1 MKILN
6 SSLLSI
12 VAVAYL
18 LSFAGCVDDRALF
31 GQGKSISE
39 EGEVIE
45 DPNGDPD
52 HDGLT
57 NQEEKEIGTTSTDPD
72 TDDDGLDDGLEHNVT
87 KTNPL
92 LADTDGDGVTDGIEV
107 VGTYPEN
114 IDPAPDSG
122 KVITA
127 GKEKISLKIGEEGLK
142 VLDLELPLSS
152 VDSNITNFW
161 NKQPANINHNKFTDP
176 EDQIDA
182 LDPFNDSDYDKRPN
196 KPEAD
201 KGTDPLDK
209 NSFYP
214 WIYETPQGIAMEDNG
229 FIYVPAIDGD
239 GGFWMS
245 QYEARPVALI
255 AKPYNI
261 NFPEVVQKDFKMIT
275 GEAPSGFTSA
285 GSSDTNLFTVNF
297 NNSGNSVKG
306 IYGFEAAYMLD
317 NSQIND
323 ANATKIGLPSL
334 KQYTHVVK
342 LLNSNKVENSVIYY
356 DFQVEEDYK
365 RDIFEL
371 QSGVKE
377 FTSTIINLP
386 YAKKVLDGIEIRK
399 NPEGLAY
406 VGSSTNGNIGMTSN
420 TALAILGTGFIDL
433 RYSIS
438 YADNGTQAIGFRAAS
453 DYIK

>member
-1 MKILN
+1 MKTILN
-6 SSLLSI
+6 TTLVSLI
-12 VAVAYL
+12 AAAYMM
-18 LSFAGCVDDRALF
+18 SFTGCVDDRAYF
-31 GQGKSISE
+31 GDGNLTTK
-39 EGEVIE
+39 GDV
-45 DPNGDPD
+45 DKLKPNDDDDG
-52 HDGLT
+52 DGLT
-57 NQEEKEIGTTSTDPD
+57 NKEEDDIGTDPLDPD
-72 TDDDGLDDGLEHNVT
+72 SDGDGLDDGLEVKIGT
-87 KTNPL
+87 KPQKGF
-92 LADTDGDGVTDGIEV
+92 ADTDGDGVTDGIEV
-107 VGTYPEN
+107 VGTYPKN
-114 IDPAPDSG
+114 IADDG
-122 KVITA
+122 KVTTA
-127 GKEKISLKIGEEGLK
+127 GNDETPLKIGDDGLK
-142 VLDLELPLSS
+142 VLDIAKPISIADFEG
-152 VDSNITNFW
+152 
-161 NKQPANINHNKFTDP
+161 KEPANLNHNKFTDP
-176 EDQIDA
+176 SDKIDA

-196 KPEAD
+196 KPETD

-214 WIYETPQGIAMEDNG
+214 WIYETPQGIAMVGNG
-229 FIYVPAIDGD
+229 FIYVPAIDGN

-306 IYGFEAAYMLD
+306 IYGFEAAFMLD
-317 NSQIND
+317 GSQIND

-342 LLNSNKVENSVIYY
+342 LLNTSKVENSVIYY

-386 YAKKVLDGIEIRK
+386 YAKTVLDGIDIRK
-399 NPEGLAY
+399 NPEDLAY
-406 VGSSTNGNIGMTSN
+406 VGSTTNGNIGMTSN
-420 TALAILGTGFIDL
+420 TALAILGTSFIDL

-438 YADNGTQAIGFRAAS
+438 YADNGQQAVGFRVAS
-453 DYIK
+453 DYLK